1 MFEASGY
8 GQSAAVARRRDVAPG
23 FGAYGDFDLGR
34 FGSVLWE
41 GKGTILLSVAVAL
54 LLAVAF
60 VLLAP
65 RKYTATT
72 QILMDPM
79 DLRAAQTDVST
90 TIPQSD
96 AAVLQVE
103 SQARVIGSDNI
114 LRRVVESEGLDHD
127 PEFESGAKS
136 QEQIPLTALNN
147 LRKHVDIKRP
157 ERTYVIEVSVT
168 SEDPAKAARI
178 ANAIAQTYLTEQTE
192 VRADAARQVSQ
203 SLSGRLKELQET
215 LRASENKV
223 EAYKSSHNIV
233 GANGELV
240 NEQQLV
246 NLNTELSAARARTA
260 QAKGR
265 LDQIESVQRSKT
277 DIGAFPEAVQSAT
290 ITALR
295 TQYTDIMR
303 REAEQKSSLGERHPA
318 VMEIEAQA
326 ERVHKLIEDEV
337 NRIAVSANT
346 EYESAKISEE
356 LMAQKVDALKNTAE
370 STNQSLVGLRELERE
385 AQANRTVYESF
396 LVRARETG
404 EQELIDTKNIRII
417 SRADPPLTR
426 TSPPP
431 SLLIGLAAMMLG
443 AACGTGIVIMR
454 SLNATNKPRRRPVV
468 DKKPPRRFG
477 ETMRNLWP
485 ISVPLRMRP
494 RRDAYPEIRV
504 LAELPSADI
513 SYGLDAIENPNSR
526 FAREIQKIYD
536 AVRESHG
543 KRANPSVLVVAA
555 DDQDDTASVALAL
568 AAAIASTQRVLL
580 IDADLQ
586 RRTLSAIDAGES
598 DAGLVDVAIGRRE
611 LSEVIVRDRDTNI
624 NTVAFVAPNSRR
636 DRPIS
641 DADVRQAFDKTRRF
655 DMVIVAAVD
664 LSRNPSTLFF
674 AGLVDH
680 IVLVVRPD
688 DEDRRAVEQFI
699 SRLGPD
705 AMKVRGAVLTG
716 VGAA

>member
-34 FGSVLWE
+34 FCSVLWE

-127 PEFESGAKS
+127 PEFESGANS
-136 QEQIPLTALNN
+136 QEEIPLTALNN

-223 EAYKSSHNIV
+223 EAYKSSHSIV

-246 NLNTELSAARARTA
+246 NLNTELSAARARTV

-265 LDQIESVQRSKT
+265 LEQIENVQRSKT

-346 EYESAKISEE
+346 EYESAKTSEE

-404 EQELIDTKNIRII
+404 EQEQIDTKNIRII

-426 TSPPP
+426 SSPPP

-443 AACGTGIVIMR
+443 GACGTGIVIMR
-454 SLNATNKPRRRPVV
+454 SLNETNKPRSRPVA
-468 DKKPPRRFG
+468 DKPPRRFG

-485 ISVPLRMRP
+485 ISVPLRLRP
-494 RRDAYPEIRV
+494 RHDADREIRV

-598 DAGLVDVAIGRRE
+598 DAGLVDVATGRRE

-641 DADVRQAFDKTRRF
+641 DADVRQAFDKTKRF
-655 DMVIVAAVD
+655 DMVIVAAID
-664 LSRNPSTLFF
+664 LSRNPSTFFF

-688 DEDRRAVEQFI
+688 DEDHRAAQQFI